1 MGNELVV
8 DLHELFVDLLVI
20 FGIFVPE
27 QRYNLGKRWALFLPL
42 DYTCCICPCSQ
53 GCLEVSLPIVES
65 REVGVRIDVLVPIV
79 PSSNFNSFVVEL
91 LTCRAP
97 CGPGDLFKVAKIAQ
111 SHGVVVKM
119 AEVVEK
125 PKKLLLEHSHLK
137 TAHDR
142 GDRRVDAG
150 DEGGHLHVPRAD
162 HRVAANVEPRV
173 SDPLQVYGQA
183 ALVLVA
189 PPVPGHLMMI
199 YIL

>member
-1 MGNELVV
+1 M
-8 DLHELFVDLLVI
+8 
-20 FGIFVPE
+20 
-27 QRYNLGKRWALFLPL
+27 
-42 DYTCCICPCSQ
+42 
-53 GCLEVSLPIVES
+53 ES

-79 PSSNFNSFVVEL
+79 PAGNFNSFVVEL
-91 LTCRAP
+91 LTCRSP

-111 SHGVVVKM
+111 SHGVAVKM

-137 TAHDR
+137 AVHDR

-150 DEGGHLHVPRAD
+150 DKGSHLHVPRAD

-173 SDPLQVYGQA
+173 SDPLQVDGQA

-189 PPVPGHLMMI
+189 PPVPGHLMIMMVMMI
-199 YIL
+199 YI